1 MQIYDQLCDLTET
14 VNFCYSMQVMI
25 TVAGSFVYLLFFA
38 FGVILF
44 IKENNSVFDFS
55 TASLVWSIFYIMSIL
70 LVVAV
75 GSTVRHLV
83 RFFFSVTA
91 NYA

>member
-1 MQIYDQLCDLTET
+1 
-14 VNFCYSMQVMI
+14 MI

-55 TASLVWSIFYIMSIL
+55 TASLVWSVFYIMSIL
-70 LVVAV
+70 LIVAV

-83 RFFFSVTA
+83 RFFFFHFGEGKLCMKSSTQS
-91 NYA
+91 